1 VAYLFALLCLVLAA
15 PTALAQG
22 KTNSRNTNLREPLT
36 KAELKP
42 AVDAVIECAQRNQ
55 DAGCLAARQLAD
67 RLLDRPN
74 VTALCKD
81 TAYSITQRAVISNQ
95 NSYDRKEQLITKAN
109 DLMQLCEGKEI
120 SKPQTGISRP

>member
-1 VAYLFALLCLVLAA
+1 
-15 PTALAQG
+15 
-22 KTNSRNTNLREPLT
+22 
-36 KAELKP
+36 
-42 AVDAVIECAQRNQ
+42 
-55 DAGCLAARQLAD
+55 LAARQLAD